1 MAITI
6 VNYGMGN
13 LRSVQNAFN
22 FLGAESEI
30 VGDPGAIACSRRLL
44 LPGVGSFARAMKNIT
59 ERKIDT
65 AIYEAVDA
73 GASVLGI
80 CLGMQLLASE
90 GEEDGISMGLGLI
103 PGRVVRMHPTGGLK
117 VPHVGFNTLIG
128 QSHHGGL
135 LDGLE
140 RDSDFYF
147 LHSFC
152 LVPDDRQVVIGTVD
166 YGGEVVCAVRKNK
179 VLGVQFHPEKSQNNG
194 LRLLRNFLDRI

>member
-13 LRSVQNAFN
+13 LRSVQNAFE
-22 FLGAESEI
+22 FLGVESDI
-30 VGDPGAIACSRRLL
+30 VDDPSAIASSKRLL

-59 ERKIDT
+59 EREIDS
-65 AIYEAVDA
+65 AIHKAVDA
-73 GASVLGI
+73 GAAVLGI

-90 GEEDGISMGLGLI
+90 GEEDGISTGLGLI
-103 PGRVVRMHPTGGLK
+103 PGRVVRMQPTGGIK
-117 VPHVGFNTLIG
+117 IPHVGFNTLSC

-135 LDGLE
+135 FNGLE
-140 RDSDFYF
+140 QNSDFYF
-147 LHSFC
+147 LHSFY
-152 LVPDDRQVVIGTVD
+152 LVPDDPQVVIGTSD

-194 LRLLRNFLDRI
+194 LRLLRNFLDCF